1 MSPITVSRALNNPQL
16 ARPKTVEKVIQ
27 AVADYLLNKGYR
39 RPGLLWT
46 ARRLSACRSYRTNPA

>member
-46 ARRLSACRSYRTNPA
+46 TRRLTSGRSYRTNPA